1 MLLSNLSQLSQEAVQ
16 EFIKAVSSPN
26 NSILAKAGI
35 QQSTGLVAYDL
46 QAPAKNLV
54 PTMTPLRNKLPRV
67 SGGGGTS
74 TNWKRVTAINTANLR
89 GFVPEGGRNGV
100 MSIATDDKSVTY
112 KTLGLED
119 SITYEAERA
128 AQGFEDIRSTQAQ
141 RLLWATMLEEE
152 YAILG
157 GNLSV
162 ALGTPTAPTVVVADG
177 DGGTIAA
184 DPGGYA
190 CRVVALTLAGYLASS
205 VTGGVVQ
212 EVSVTPADGG
222 SAFTYGGGS
231 SMKSNATTSGA
242 AAGGASTLKLST
254 PVVAGAVAYAW
265 YVGAHDGDVTLQAI
279 TTVNSV
285 KLLSLSAAH
294 QNVTAI
300 TADFS
305 KNLLGF
311 DGLLSTA
318 WATGS
323 NAYIA
328 NLATGTPG
336 TGTGLTT
343 DNAGGI
349 VEIDAMLESLW
360 ANYKISPTTIY
371 CNAQEAKNLTKKLLG
386 GSGVNYNIGVQA
398 GAGFSAG
405 TLVTKYLNKFG
416 MGALQLIPIEIHPWL
431 PAGTMIGVC
440 EQLPY
445 PINNV
450 PNVMEMRLRQDYYQ
464 IEWPIRTR
472 KYETGVYM
480 DGVFAHYFPPSIGII
495 ANIANA

>member
-1 MLLSNLSQLSQEAVQ
+1 MLLNNLSQLSQDAVK
-16 EFIKAVSSPN
+16 EFMKAVSAPN

-46 QAPAKNLV
+46 QAPAKNLYPV
-54 PTMTPLRNKLPRV
+54 MTPLRNRIPRV
-67 SGGGGTS
+67 PGSGGTGF
-74 TNWKRVTAINTANLR
+74 NWKRVTAINTANLS

-100 MSIATDDKSVTY
+100 MTIATDDKNVNY
-112 KTLGLED
+112 KTLGMED

-128 AQGFEDIRSTQAQ
+128 AQGFEDIRASEAQ
-141 RLLWATMLEEE
+141 RLLWATMLQEE

-162 ALGTPTAPTVVVADG
+162 ALGTPTAPTVVVTDA

-184 DPGGYA
+184 DAGGYA
-190 CRVVALTLAGYLASS
+190 CRVVALTLQGYLASS
-205 VTGGVVQ
+205 LAGGVKQ

-231 SMKSNATTSGA
+231 SQKSAATVSGA
-242 AAGGASTLKLST
+242 TSGGASTLKLST
-254 PVVAGAVAYAW
+254 PVVPGAVAYAW

-279 TTVNSV
+279 TTVSHV
-285 KLLSLSAAH
+285 KLASLTTDK

-300 TADFS
+300 TGDYS
-305 KNLLGF
+305 KNTLGW
-311 DGLLSTA
+311 DGLLYHA

-323 NAYIA
+323 NAYIKNMA
-328 NLATGTPG
+328 IGTPG
-336 TGTGLTT
+336 TGTGLTA

-349 VEIDAMLESLW
+349 VEMDELLESLW
-360 ANYKISPTTIY
+360 VNYKLAPTTIL
-371 CNAQEAKNLTKKLLG
+371 CNAQEAKNITKKLLG
-386 GSGVNYNIGVQA
+386 ATGVSYQIGVQQGSGFAA
-398 GAGFSAG
+398 GS
-405 TLVTKYLNKFG
+405 LVTKYLNKFG
-416 MGALQLIPIEIHPWL
+416 MGGDQLIPIEVHPWL
-431 PAGTMIGVC
+431 PAGTMLAVT

-445 PINNV
+445 PVNNV

-472 KYETGVYM
+472 KYESGVYM
-480 DGVFAHYFPPSIGII
+480 DGVFAHYFTPSLGII
-495 ANIANA
+495 TNIANA

>member
-1 MLLSNLSQLSQEAVQ
+1 MYLQNLSQLSQEAVAD
-16 EFIKAVSSPN
+16 FMKAVSAPDSN
-26 NSILAKAGI
+26 ILAKAGI

-46 QAPAKNLV
+46 QAPAKNLLPV
-54 PTMTPLRNKLPRV
+54 LTPLRNKLPRV
-67 SGGGGTS
+67 NGGGGTA
-74 TNWKRVTAINTANLR
+74 TNWKRVTAINTASLR

-100 MSIATDDKSVTY
+100 MTIASDDKSANY
-112 KTLGLED
+112 KTLGMED

-128 AQGFEDIRSTQAQ
+128 AKGFEDIRSTQAQ

-157 GNLSV
+157 GNYGV
-162 ALGTPTAPTVVVADG
+162 ALGTPVAPTVTVTDG
-177 DGGTIAA
+177 DGGSIAA

-205 VTGGVVQ
+205 LANGVVQ

-222 SAFTYGGGS
+222 TPFTYGGGS
-231 SMKSNATTSGA
+231 SQKSNATVSGA
-242 AAGGASTLKLST
+242 AGGGASTLKLST
-254 PVVAGAVAYAW
+254 TVVPGAVAYAW
-265 YVGAHDGDVTLQAI
+265 YVGAHDGDVKLEAI
-279 TTVNSV
+279 TTVNHV
-285 KLLSLSAAH
+285 KLLSLAGTH

-311 DGLLSTA
+311 DGILSTA
-318 WATGS
+318 WGS
-323 NAYIA
+323 GSGAYIY
-328 NLATGTPG
+328 NMATGTPG
-336 TGTGLTT
+336 TGTGLTA

-349 VEIDAMLESLW
+349 TEVDALLESLW
-360 ANYKISPTTIY
+360 TNYKLGPTTIY
-371 CNAQEAKNLTKKLLG
+371 CNSQEAKNITKKLLG
-386 GSGVNYNIGVQA
+386 ATGVSYNINVQQ

-405 TLVTKYLNKFG
+405 SLVTKYLNKFG
-416 MGALQLIPIEIHPWL
+416 MGGNTLIPIEVHPWM
-431 PAGTMIGVC
+431 PAGTMIAVC

-445 PINNV
+445 PINGV

-472 KYETGVYM
+472 KYESGVYM

-495 ANIANA
+495 TNIANA